1 MSFTLRWTNPN
12 TAATVVNVYRDT
24 KTISVSALPAP
35 LVTLSNGETSYR
47 DTTAV
52 AGQTYFY
59 LLTVTANGKTIASA
73 NQQYTVAVKR
83 GVGPMTFI
91 QGDDRLAYLGQ
102 VPYAEQ
108 PLFSQMP
115 AAFQAMFPG
124 VFPDRIPLYKFI
136 RNGKVLYTVLPGAFI
151 GSVSWGAL
159 YQAGMVYGTDDFG
172 PTGGHGSL
180 VDTKQDAKMIHLN
193 DTYRIRLPR
202 GLTKDSDS
210 PVFAFND
217 AYAGKDHDAVSAL
230 TDNCEYNDLMYAM
243 VNEFPVK
250 QRWPNFYYGSGAT
263 LANGGLPNNTT
274 TYPYLNA
281 GILCQEHDTV
291 QDRVLHRGINTV
303 AAAVYPAQFQKIL
316 YMPPSQIGRYIPI
329 FELVE

>member
-24 KTISVSALPAP
+24 KTISVTALPAP
-35 LVTLSNGETSYR
+35 LATLSNGETSYR

-83 GVGPMTFI
+83 GVGPMAFI
-91 QGDDRLAYLGQ
+91 QGDDRLGYLGP

-115 AAFQAMFPG
+115 AAFQAMFPS

-136 RNGKVLYTVLPGAFI
+136 RNGKVLYTVLPNVFL
-151 GSVSWGAL
+151 GSVSWSAL
-159 YQAGMVYGTDDFG
+159 YQSGLVYGTDDFG

-202 GLTKDSDS
+202 GLTKDSDV
-210 PVFAFND
+210 PALAFND

-230 TDNCEYNDLMYAM
+230 TDYCEYNDLIYAM

-250 QRWPNFYYGSGAT
+250 QRWANYQVLTGSVIA
-263 LANGGLPNNTT
+263 AGGLPNNTT

-281 GILCQEHDTV
+281 GILCQEHDTA
-291 QDRVLHRGINTV
+291 QDRVLHRGINTT
-303 AAAVYPAQFQKIL
+303 AAAVYPGQFQKIIYL
-316 YMPPSQIGRYIPI
+316 PPGQIGRYIPI